1 MNSRNTNKYSGRNF
15 TKVKGFTLIELLAV
29 IIILGI
35 LMIIAIPAVTEYISS
50 SRKNAYITTASR
62 YIDGVRNKVNAAEIP
77 VYDIETTYYIPGSC
91 VSMEKGGKSPYGDW
105 REYYVVVTYDGTGY
119 DYYWTSRDE
128 TNTGI
133 YLTYQDLLDVDRI
146 ENNVTSISTSIGVGD
161 REKILVLKNS
171 CSINDAEEML
181 ATVNIEEKGYV
192 DGSLSM
198 DMIGMHQESIL
209 NGAYPRLKNNLIP
222 ITIENDGTVKKADTT
237 TKWYSYEE
245 KRWANAVILKDESK
259 TYNNGEIIPEE
270 EIESYFVWIPKYSYK
285 LWDLGN
291 YSSTTAIDESKVHS
305 IEIRFGTVNTTDSV
319 EGECTTPGVSGE
331 SGNCEVGDYMTHPAF
346 LAFNTTGMWVGKF
359 ETGYSGATSTG
370 GAHKNTIEVDKVIVK
385 PNVYSWRE
393 IQVANAFTVSYN
405 YKREL
410 DSHMMK
416 NTEWGAVA
424 YLSQSIYG
432 ISDSIRIN
440 NNSSYKTGY
449 AAVSEPTVDWPEYKG
464 YGTSSSVTQA
474 YNTTTGYLASTT
486 GNITGIYDMS
496 GGSHEYVMGVQVDES
511 GLPLSGRHNIY
522 NSGFNGTL
530 GCPTCDTTG
539 DNLVAGV
546 DSSITSI
553 TNGINLPSN
562 KYYDSYKVNSNW
574 NRANRI
580 LGDGTGEMGPF
591 GTIQT
596 TGTTEECGETGI
608 CNRPIGSWYTD
619 TSSFVRSSI
628 PWFSRGGSY
637 GDGSGA
643 GAFYFIS
650 HDGHASGYISFR
662 LVLCI

>member
-1 MNSRNTNKYSGRNF
+1 MNNINTNKYSRGGHF

-50 SRKNAYITTASR
+50 SRKSAYITTASR
-62 YIDGVRNKVNAAEIP
+62 YIDGVRNKINAAEIP
-77 VYDIETTYYIPGSC
+77 VYDKEATYYIPGSC

-105 REYYVVVTYDGTGY
+105 EEYYVVVTYDGTGY

-146 ENNVTSISTSIGVGD
+146 ENNVTSISTNIGVGD
-161 REKILVLKNS
+161 REKIIVLKDS
-171 CSINDAEEML
+171 CDINDAEEML

-222 ITIENDGTVKKADTT
+222 ITIENDGTVKKADTN

-259 TYNNGEIIPEE
+259 SYNNGEVIPEE
-270 EIESYFVWIPKYSYK
+270 EIESYFVWIPRYRYK
-285 LWDLGN
+285 LWNVDN
-291 YSSTTAIDESKVHS
+291 VSSSGVDESVVHE
-305 IEIRFGTVNTTDSV
+305 IEIEFESKSISPSNGSSN
-319 EGECTTPGVSGE
+319 GEWL
-331 SGNCEVGDYMTHPAF
+331 THPAF
-346 LAFNTTGMWVGKF
+346 TSFDVNGMWVGKF
-359 ETGYSGATSTG
+359 ETGYDGATSAS
-370 GAHKNTIEVDKVIVK
+370 GASKNTTEVDKVIVK
-385 PNVYSWRE
+385 PNVYSWRN

-405 YKREL
+405 YQREL
-410 DSHMMK
+410 ESHMMK

-424 YLSQSIYG
+424 YLSHSIYG
-432 ISDSIRIN
+432 ISDEIRIN

-449 AAVSEPTVDWPEYKG
+449 ASVSEPTVDWPEYKD

-474 YNTTTGYLASTT
+474 YNTTVGYLASTT
-486 GNITGIYDMS
+486 GNITGVYDMS
-496 GGSHEYVMGVQVDES
+496 GGAHEYVMGVQVDNN

-539 DNLVAGV
+539 DNLVSGV

-553 TNGINLPSN
+553 TNGINLPSS
-562 KYYDSYKVNSNW
+562 KYYDSYKVNSNG
-574 NRANRI
+574 NKKNRI
-580 LGDGTGEMGPF
+580 LGDATGEMGPF

-596 TGTTEECGETGI
+596 TGPTEQCGETGI
-608 CNRPIGSWYTD
+608 CNRLISSWYGD
-619 TSSFVRSSI
+619 SSWCVYSST
-628 PWFSRGGSY
+628 PWFYRGGYYSS
-637 GDGSGA
+637 GSGA
-643 GAFYFIS
+643 GAFYFS
-650 HDGHASGYISFR
+650 YSYGHASSNISFR
-662 LVLCI
+662 LVLCL